1 MVVFLGPNVV
11 YRQVWPN
18 DCLSLFLSKFLAMRI
33 NPVLVEVTRGDMV
46 ESRHRG
52 AIAVVQANGQTR
64 LAVGDTHRL
73 VYPRSAIKPLQA
85 IYAVES
91 GAAEAFNLT
100 DVELALA
107 CASHNGEREHISTVR
122 SWLARLGLAEEA
134 LECGAHAPRRNE
146 DWTALV
152 KNNLAP
158 GPAHNNCSG
167 KHCGFLSSARHL
179 GLATEGYI
187 LKAHPI
193 QQAVLDLV
201 GEMAD
206 FNLDATPGG
215 IDGCGIPVAGIPLE
229 PLALAFAR
237 FATGSGLAAKRQAAA
252 QRIYQ
257 AMVREPFMVA
267 GSERWCTRAMQAGKG
282 AFIVKT
288 GAEGV
293 YCGAVPEAGVGI
305 ALKIDDGASRAAE
318 CAMGAVLSGLD
329 CLTKEQSSDLVGSAI
344 LNVAGKKVGRV
355 QPALEVADFVLR

>member
-1 MVVFLGPNVV
+1 
-11 YRQVWPN
+11 
-18 DCLSLFLSKFLAMRI
+18 MRL
-33 NPVLVEVTRGDMV
+33 NPVLVEATRGDMV
-46 ESRHRG
+46 ESLHRG
-52 AIAVVQANGQTR
+52 AIAVVQANGQTM
-64 LAVGDTHRL
+64 LTVGDTQRL

-107 CASHNGEREHISTVR
+107 CASHNGEPKHVSRVR
-122 SWLARLGLAEEA
+122 AWLTRLGLAEEA
-134 LECGAHAPRRNE
+134 LECGAHAPRRE
-146 DWTALV
+146 ADWAALV
-152 KNNLAP
+152 EEKLSP

-187 LKAHPI
+187 LKEHPI
-193 QQAVLDLV
+193 QQAVLGLI

-206 FNLDATPGG
+206 FSLDDTPSG

-229 PLALAFAR
+229 SLATAFAR
-237 FATGSGLAAKRQAAA
+237 FATGTRLDAKRQAAA

-257 AMVREPFMVA
+257 AMAREPFMVA
-267 GSERWCTRAMQAGKG
+267 GSERWCTRAMQAGNG

-293 YCGAVPEAGVGI
+293 YCGAVPAARVGI

-318 CAMGAVLSGLD
+318 CAMGAVLSGLG

-344 LNVAGKKVGRV
+344 FNVGGKKVGRV
-355 QPALEVADFVLR
+355 QPTPEMAGLVLR

>member
-1 MVVFLGPNVV
+1 
-11 YRQVWPN
+11 
-18 DCLSLFLSKFLAMRI
+18 MRL
-33 NPVLVEVTRGDMV
+33 NPVLVEATRGDMV
-46 ESRHRG
+46 ESLHRG
-52 AIAVVQANGQTR
+52 AIAVVQANGQTM
-64 LAVGDTHRL
+64 LTVGDTQRL

-107 CASHNGEREHISTVR
+107 CASHNGEPKHVSRVR
-122 SWLARLGLAEEA
+122 AWLTRLGLAEEA
-134 LECGAHAPRRNE
+134 LECGAHAPRRE
-146 DWTALV
+146 ADWAALV
-152 KNNLAP
+152 EEKLSP

-187 LKAHPI
+187 LKEHPI
-193 QQAVLDLV
+193 QQAVLGLI

-206 FNLDATPGG
+206 FSLDETPSG

-229 PLALAFAR
+229 SLATAFAC
-237 FATGSGLAAKRQAAA
+237 FATGTRLDAKRQAAA

-257 AMVREPFMVA
+257 AMAREPFMVA
-267 GSERWCTRAMQAGKG
+267 GSERWCTRAMQAGNG

-293 YCGAVPEAGVGI
+293 YCGAVPAARVGI

-318 CAMGAVLSGLD
+318 CAMGAVLSGLG

-355 QPALEVADFVLR
+355 QPTPEMAGLVLR

>member
-1 MVVFLGPNVV
+1 
-11 YRQVWPN
+11 
-18 DCLSLFLSKFLAMRI
+18 MRL
-33 NPVLVEVTRGDMV
+33 NPVLVEATRGDMV
-46 ESRHRG
+46 ESLHRG
-52 AIAVVQANGQTR
+52 AIAVVQANGQTI
-64 LAVGDTHRL
+64 LTVGDTHRL

-107 CASHNGEREHISTVR
+107 CASHNGEPKHVSRVR
-122 SWLARLGLAEEA
+122 AWLTRLGLAEEA
-134 LECGAHAPRRNE
+134 LECGAHAPRRE
-146 DWTALV
+146 ADWAALV
-152 KNNLAP
+152 EEKLSP

-187 LKAHPI
+187 LKEHPI
-193 QQAVLDLV
+193 QQAVLGLI

-206 FNLDATPGG
+206 FSLDETPSG

-229 PLALAFAR
+229 SLATAFAC
-237 FATGSGLAAKRQAAA
+237 FATGTRLDAKRQAAA

-257 AMVREPFMVA
+257 AMAREPFMVA
-267 GSERWCTRAMQAGKG
+267 GSERWCTRAMQAGNG

-293 YCGAVPEAGVGI
+293 YCGAVPAARVGI

-318 CAMGAVLSGLD
+318 CAMGAVLSGLG

-355 QPALEVADFVLR
+355 QPTPEMAGLVLR

>member
-1 MVVFLGPNVV
+1 
-11 YRQVWPN
+11 
-18 DCLSLFLSKFLAMRI
+18 MRL
-33 NPVLVEVTRGDMV
+33 NPVLVEATRGDMV
-46 ESRHRG
+46 ESLHRG
-52 AIAVVQANGQTR
+52 AIAVVQANGQTI
-64 LAVGDTHRL
+64 LTVGDTHRL

-107 CASHNGEREHISTVR
+107 CASHNGEPKHVSRVR
-122 SWLARLGLAEEA
+122 AWLTRLGLAEEA
-134 LECGAHAPRRNE
+134 LECGAHAPRRE
-146 DWTALV
+146 ADWAALV
-152 KNNLAP
+152 EEKLSP

-187 LKAHPI
+187 LKEHPI
-193 QQAVLDLV
+193 QQAVLGLI

-206 FNLDATPGG
+206 FSLDDTPSG

-229 PLALAFAR
+229 SLATAFAC
-237 FATGSGLAAKRQAAA
+237 FATGTRLDAKRQAAA

-257 AMVREPFMVA
+257 AMAREPFMVA
-267 GSERWCTRAMQAGKG
+267 GSERWCTRAMQAGNG

-293 YCGAVPEAGVGI
+293 YCGAVPAARVGI

-318 CAMGAVLSGLD
+318 CAMGAVLSGLG

-355 QPALEVADFVLR
+355 QPTPEMSGLVLR

>member
-1 MVVFLGPNVV
+1 
-11 YRQVWPN
+11 
-18 DCLSLFLSKFLAMRI
+18 MRL
-33 NPVLVEVTRGDMV
+33 NPVLVEATRGDMV
-46 ESRHRG
+46 ESLHRG
-52 AIAVVQANGQTR
+52 AIAVVQANGQTI
-64 LAVGDTHRL
+64 LTVGDTHRL

-107 CASHNGEREHISTVR
+107 CASHNGEPKHVSRVR
-122 SWLARLGLAEEA
+122 AWLTRLGLAEEA
-134 LECGAHAPRRNE
+134 LECGAHAPRRE
-146 DWTALV
+146 ADWAALV
-152 KNNLAP
+152 EEKLSP

-187 LKAHPI
+187 LKEHPI
-193 QQAVLDLV
+193 QQAVLGLI

-206 FNLDATPGG
+206 FSLDDTPSG

-229 PLALAFAR
+229 SLATAFAC
-237 FATGSGLAAKRQAAA
+237 FATGTRLDAKRQAAA

-257 AMVREPFMVA
+257 AMAREPFMVA
-267 GSERWCTRAMQAGKG
+267 GSERWCTRAMQAGNG

-293 YCGAVPEAGVGI
+293 YCGAVPAAGVGI
-305 ALKIDDGASRAAE
+305 ALKIDDGASRSAE
-318 CAMGAVLSGLD
+318 CAMGAVLSGLG
-329 CLTKEQSSDLVGSAI
+329 CLTEKQSSDLVGSAI

-355 QPALEVADFVLR
+355 QPTPEMAGLVLR

>member
-1 MVVFLGPNVV
+1 
-11 YRQVWPN
+11 
-18 DCLSLFLSKFLAMRI
+18 MRL
-33 NPVLVEVTRGDMV
+33 NPVLVEATRGDMV
-46 ESRHRG
+46 ESLHRG
-52 AIAVVQANGQTR
+52 AIAVVQANGQTI
-64 LAVGDTHRL
+64 LTVGDTHRL

-107 CASHNGEREHISTVR
+107 CASHNGEPKHVSRVR
-122 SWLARLGLAEEA
+122 AWLTRLGLAEEA
-134 LECGAHAPRRNE
+134 LECGAHAPRRE
-146 DWTALV
+146 ADWAALV
-152 KNNLAP
+152 EEKLSP

-187 LKAHPI
+187 LKEHPI
-193 QQAVLDLV
+193 QQAVLGLI

-206 FNLDATPGG
+206 FSLDDTPSG

-229 PLALAFAR
+229 SLATAFAC
-237 FATGSGLAAKRQAAA
+237 FATGTRLDAKRQAAA

-257 AMVREPFMVA
+257 AMAREPFMVA
-267 GSERWCTRAMQAGKG
+267 GSERWCTRAMQAGNG

-293 YCGAVPEAGVGI
+293 YCGAVPAARVGI

-318 CAMGAVLSGLD
+318 CAMGAVLSGLG

-355 QPALEVADFVLR
+355 QPTPEMAGLVLR

>member
-1 MVVFLGPNVV
+1 
-11 YRQVWPN
+11 
-18 DCLSLFLSKFLAMRI
+18 MRL
-33 NPVLVEVTRGDMV
+33 NPVLVEATRGDMV
-46 ESRHRG
+46 ESLHRG
-52 AIAVVQANGQTR
+52 AIAVVQANGQTM
-64 LAVGDTHRL
+64 LTVGDTQRL

-107 CASHNGEREHISTVR
+107 CASHNGEPKHVSRVR
-122 SWLARLGLAEEA
+122 AWLTRLGLAEEA
-134 LECGAHAPRRNE
+134 LECGAHAPRRE
-146 DWTALV
+146 ADWAALV
-152 KNNLAP
+152 EEKLSP

-187 LKAHPI
+187 LKEHPI
-193 QQAVLDLV
+193 QQAVLGLI

-206 FNLDATPGG
+206 FSLDDTPSG

-229 PLALAFAR
+229 SLATAFAC
-237 FATGSGLAAKRQAAA
+237 FATGTRLDAKRQAAA

-257 AMVREPFMVA
+257 AMAREPFMVA
-267 GSERWCTRAMQAGKG
+267 GSERWCTRAMQAGNG

-293 YCGAVPEAGVGI
+293 YCGAVPAARVGI

-318 CAMGAVLSGLD
+318 CAMGAVLSGLG

-344 LNVAGKKVGRV
+344 FNVAGKKVGRV
-355 QPALEVADFVLR
+355 QPTPEMAGLVLR